1 MTKIGFDLDGVFISG
16 PPFIPKF
23 LIEWLYKQR
32 RNSLLYRFPGK
43 LEQKIRVLSHIPIF
57 RPAIKNNLLFFKKT
71 RLSNMYLISSRFS
84 FLKQR
89 TADWDK
95 KNNLF
100 GYFKK
105 CYFNEKDEQPHK
117 FKDSIIKKEK
127 IKKYIDD
134 DLDLLLFLS
143 KENPNIEFYWVG
155 PSTGSGEVRGKPAA
169 SGTRQRW
176 TRNLPNNIK
185 QIKDLAEFFTKYV

>member
-43 LEQKIRVLSHIPIF
+43 LEQKIRDLSHIPIF

-95 KNNLF
+95 KNNFF

-105 CYFNEKDEQPHK
+105 CYFNEN
-117 FKDSIIKKEK
+117 
-127 IKKYIDD
+127 
-134 DLDLLLFLS
+134 LDLFFFRP
-143 KENPNIEFYWVG
+143 KEIRNMEFDGVG
-155 PSTGSGEVRGKPAA
+155 PSPGSGEVGGKPAA